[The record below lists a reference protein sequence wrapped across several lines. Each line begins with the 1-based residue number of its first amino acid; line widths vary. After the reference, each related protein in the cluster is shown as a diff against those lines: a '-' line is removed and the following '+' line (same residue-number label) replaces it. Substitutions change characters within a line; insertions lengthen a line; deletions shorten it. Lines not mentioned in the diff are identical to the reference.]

1 MNKELHRQIK
11 LLKKKYINEG
21 FDMIGFFG
29 SYVRGEETDKND
41 LDVLYQIPEIFR
53 NKYPGWDSILRLE
66 EIRVEIEKKLNKK
79 IDMADKNALNKVA
92 KKYILP
98 EVMSV

>member
-1 MNKELHRQIK
+1 MNQELIRQIK
-11 LLKKKYINEG
+11 FLKKKYINEG
-21 FDMIGFFG
+21 FDMIGIFG
-29 SYVRGEETDKND
+29 SYVRGEETDKSD
-41 LDVLYQIPEIFR
+41 LDILYQITEIFR

-66 EIRVEIEKKLNKK
+66 EIRVEIEQKLNKK